1 MVEVVPGLHLFLEIC
16 VLGAGGGPGSIEQ
29 GLAQLALDPLIC
41 RDAFDGGEEGDAL
54 GLLQRLLLVVVVSVW
69 YLRLN

>member
-16 VLGAGGGPGSIEQ
+16 VLGAGGGPRSIEQ
-29 GLAQLALDPLIC
+29 GLAQLALDPLVC

-54 GLLQRLLLVVVVSVW
+54 GLL
-69 YLRLN
+69 